1 MLSESFSSLQL
12 HSSKCG
18 KGKEERKYNNEQQT
32 KKKKREKK
40 KIELKS
46 KVKVTIKSLA
56 LLPLLIPLYSF
67 SAIYCKNV
75 CINLLFPSRR
85 RN

>member
-18 KGKEERKYNNEQQT
+18 KGREERKYNNEQQT
-32 KKKKREKK
+32 KKEKK
-40 KIELKS
+40 KKIQLKS

-56 LLPLLIPLYSF
+56 LLPLLIPCS
-67 SAIYCKNV
+67 
-75 CINLLFPSRR
+75 
-85 RN
+85 